1 MCRKSAETRGGVKKS
16 KECLILSSDC
26 SNTGNAMKHIL
37 PILTITTLAAAAS
50 AQTAAAPAGLSYN
63 RAGLSYNT
71 DKAAG
76 DNGYSLS
83 VEALIGS
90 TNIWIAG
97 SADLNSA
104 GDDSVA
110 IGYVFKNVAA
120 GIDATVAVSSDDNY
134 GIILRRSLNE
144 VVAGL
149 EARIVYQRQEGS
161 VSADGFTYELAY
173 NINKQFQIAVSVDDV
188 SGAKNETSVTV
199 RYNF

>member
-1 MCRKSAETRGGVKKS
+1 
-16 KECLILSSDC
+16 
-26 SNTGNAMKHIL
+26 MKHIL

-50 AQTAAAPAGLSYN
+50 AQTPAVASGLSYN

-71 DKAAG
+71 DKGAN

-90 TNIWIAG
+90 SNIWIAG
-97 SADLNSA
+97 SADLNGA
-104 GDDSVA
+104 GADEVSL
-110 IGYVFKNVAA
+110 GYVFKNVAA
-120 GIDATVAVSSDDNY
+120 GIDATVAVSSDDTY

-149 EARIVYQRQEGS
+149 EARLVYARKEGS
-161 VSADGFTYELAY
+161 KSTDGFTYELAY
-173 NINKQFQIAVSVDDV
+173 NINKQFQVAVSVDDV
-188 SGAKNETSVTV
+188 DGAKNETSVTV